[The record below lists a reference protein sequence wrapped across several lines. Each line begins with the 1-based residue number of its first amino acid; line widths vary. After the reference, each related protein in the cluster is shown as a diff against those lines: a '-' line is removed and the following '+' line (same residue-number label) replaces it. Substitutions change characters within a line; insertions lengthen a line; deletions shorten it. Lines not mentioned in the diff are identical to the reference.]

1 MIHPTSIIEKGAK
14 LGNNVKIGPFCH
26 VGPHVTLDNDVELIS
41 HVVIGG
47 LTHIGEGT
55 KVYPFAAIGYPP
67 QSTVFSGELSEIIVG
82 KNNLIR
88 EHVTIHPGTKGGGMV
103 TRIGNNCMIMINSH
117 IGHDCELGNNVI
129 MANNATLGGH
139 VILEDYVYI
148 GGLTGIHQ
156 KVRLG
161 MGCVIGGLS
170 GVENDVIPFG
180 SVMGNRARLAGL
192 NLVGLKRRGLPR
204 ESIHKL
210 RTAYRLLFADE
221 GTLDERIEDVKGMFP
236 DEAAIKQVIDFMQS
250 PRHRPLCLPGHWPT
264 DI

>member
-1 MIHPTSIIEKGAK
+1 MIHPTAIVEDGAK

-26 VGPHVTLDNDVELIS
+26 VGPHVVLDKDVELIS
-41 HVVIGG
+41 HAIVTGH
-47 LTHIGEGT
+47 THIGEGT
-55 KVYPFAAIGYPP
+55 KVYPFAAIGFPP
-67 QSTVFSGELSEIIVG
+67 QSTVFSGESSRISIG

-88 EHVTIHPGTKGGGMV
+88 EHVTIHPGTQGGGMV
-103 TRIGNNCMIMINSH
+103 TSIGDDCMIMINAH
-117 IGHDCELGNNVI
+117 IGHDCQIGNKVI
-129 MANNATLGGH
+129 MANNTTLGGH
-139 VILEDYVYI
+139 VIVEDFVFL
-148 GGLTGIHQ
+148 GGLTGVHQ

-161 MGCVIGGLS
+161 MGCIIGGLS

-192 NLVGLKRRGLPR
+192 NLVGLKRRGVPR

-236 DEAAIKQVIDFMQS
+236 KEDIINQVIEFMQS

-264 DI
+264 DV